1 MSQLSIL
8 FMSGYLS
15 IEREKER
22 TQYEEVYYEGLTHNY
37 ECWKVSWLL
46 SASWQHRETN
56 NVVPVYA
63 GKPENQGAAGIS
75 LGLCLKAWGQ
85 EPPVLEGRG

>member
-37 ECWKVSWLL
+37 EC
-46 SASWQHRETN
+46 
-56 NVVPVYA
+56 
-63 GKPENQGAAGIS
+63 
-75 LGLCLKAWGQ
+75 
-85 EPPVLEGRG
+85 